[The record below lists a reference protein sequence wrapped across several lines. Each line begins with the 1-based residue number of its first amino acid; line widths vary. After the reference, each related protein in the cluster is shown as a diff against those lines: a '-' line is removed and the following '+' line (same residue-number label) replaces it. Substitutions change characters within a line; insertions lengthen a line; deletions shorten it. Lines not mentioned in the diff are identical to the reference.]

1 MIFIDTGPFL
11 ARHISVDSYHKK
23 AVSRWDRIAKDGEP
37 MATSNFVLDEV
48 FTLMGRRAGY
58 GFAAERARNIY
69 ASKVITIL
77 RPDREDEI
85 NALKLFEKYADQ
97 RTSFTDCISFVLMRR
112 NRMTRVF
119 TFDTH
124 FSLLGFTLI
133 P

>member
-1 MIFIDTGPFL
+1 MIFVDSGALL
-11 ARHISVDSYHKK
+11 ARHVSADSYHES
-23 AVSRWDRIAKDGEP
+23 ALFCWDRIAKDGEP

-112 NRMTRVF
+112 NRITRVF
-119 TFDTH
+119 TFDAH
-124 FSLLGFTLI
+124 FSLPGFTPI

>member
-1 MIFIDTGPFL
+1 VIFVDSGAFL
-11 ARHISVDSYHKK
+11 ARHVSADSHHES
-23 AVSRWDRIAKDGEP
+23 ALSCWDRIARDTEP
-37 MATSNFVLDEV
+37 TATSSFVLDEV

-58 GFAAERARNIY
+58 SFAAERARNIY
-69 ASKVITIL
+69 ASKAIAIL
-77 RPDREDEI
+77 RPDREDEL

-97 RTSFTDCISFVLMRR
+97 RVSFTDCISFVLMRR

-124 FSLLGFTLI
+124 FSLLGFSLI